1 MARQYT
7 LIGFAASL
15 MITAVGSSQAADTTI
30 SAVQGKDHRTTLPSD
45 IEVAVEG
52 VVTGDFGKGFFIQST
67 RSDGDAA
74 TSEGLFVFPGN
85 SPSFAIPKVGDLVRV
100 TGKPDEFQPFPELPV
115 MRTRKVA
122 VCGTT
127 QINEIP
133 SEDRKSYLPIT
144 QLNSVTSVEIKGT
157 ASMPDA
163 TDFIPPGAN
172 VSIAFADKPNSPFNP
187 TDHPRDYFESLE
199 GMRVVIHDAIV
210 VSRKEPG
217 WDNFWVIPKAA
228 LELPERSAYGLPL
241 GIPGHIFPEIIS
253 VHKAKD
259 QKPFAPAVGAQLG
272 DLTGIMTY
280 ENGSYMIV
288 LDAVLD
294 PDKLPVPDVVEVPV
308 PTFGNGIRLA
318 TYNAEN
324 MSVASDGAT
333 EKFRAIAAQIV
344 NDLKSPDLLGIQE
357 VQDDDGQGATATT
370 SASLTLKALTEAI
383 SDAGGPNY
391 KIMALDPVLPNTD
404 GGAPGGNIR
413 TVFLVRDGSGID
425 PAAPTRLFDT
435 EDRCDENAN
444 PYAGARKPLL
454 MEAEVNGKP
463 FAFVNLHLSSKLG
476 DQGLYSNAEDPK
488 PASIEGRKKQ
498 ASWLVEELERRYS
511 GAARTIVLMGDFN
524 DHADSEALEPL
535 RQSKLG
541 FQFQRDYRG
550 ETFTASYAFNGLREA
565 IDHFVVGGK
574 QVQTRVSYM
583 NLNADTQ
590 DQVSDH
596 NPVVLELLGN

>member
-1 MARQYT
+1 MV
-7 LIGFAASL
+7 G
-15 MITAVGSSQAADTTI
+15 TAGSAQAADATI
-30 SAVQGKDHRTTLPSD
+30 SVVQGKDHRTTLPSAT
-45 IEVAVEG
+45 EVAVEG
-52 VVTGDFGKGFFIQST
+52 VVTGEFGKGFFIQST
-67 RSDGDAA
+67 QPDGDAD

-85 SPSFAIPKVGDLVRV
+85 SPTFALPKVGDLVRV
-100 TGKPDEFQPFPELPV
+100 TGQPDEFQPFKEPPFT
-115 MRTRKVA
+115 RTRKVA

-127 QINEIP
+127 QINEIA
-133 SEDRKSYLPIT
+133 SEDRNSYLPIT
-144 QLNSVTSVEIKGT
+144 QLRSVTSVEIKGT
-157 ASMPDA
+157 ASLPNA
-163 TDFIPPGAN
+163 IDFNPPGAN
-172 VSIAFADKPNSPFNP
+172 GSIAFADKPNSPFNP

-199 GMRVVIHDAIV
+199 GMRVVISDAIV

-217 WDNFWVIPKAA
+217 WDNFWVMPAGSFD
-228 LELPERSAYGLPL
+228 LPERSAYGLPL
-241 GIPGHIFPEIIS
+241 GIPGHIFPEIVS

-259 QKPFAPAVGAQLG
+259 QKPFAPAVGAHLG

-280 ENGSYMIV
+280 ENGGYMVV

-294 PDKLPVPDVVEVPV
+294 PDKLPVPDAVEVPA
-308 PTFGNGIRLA
+308 PMFGDGIRLA

-324 MSVASDGAT
+324 MSLASDGAA

-357 VQDDDGQGATATT
+357 VQDDDGQGATSTT
-370 SASLTLKALTEAI
+370 TARRTLEALRDAI
-383 SDAGGPNY
+383 SVAGGPKY
-391 KIMALDPVLPNTD
+391 KIIALDPVLPNTD
-404 GGAPGGNIR
+404 GGAAGGNIR
-413 TVFLVRDGSGID
+413 TVFLVRDESGIELS
-425 PAAPTRLFDT
+425 APTRLFDT

-454 MEAEVNGKP
+454 VEAKVNGKP

-498 ASWLVEELERRYS
+498 AIWLVEELERRYS
-511 GAARTIVLMGDFN
+511 GTVRTIVLMGDFN

-535 RQSKLG
+535 RDSKLG
-541 FQFQRDYRG
+541 FQFRRDHRG

-574 QVQTRVSYM
+574 QVQTRASYM
-583 NLNADTQ
+583 NLNADAQ